1 MSNLKNQCLTI
12 LRRYPVAWAT
22 GVLFLAA
29 ALAPFALH
37 RSTGNS
43 YSEADSVAVVFPAT
57 TPWRA
62 IGGCGAG
69 GSGSGTADG
78 IQWLGS
84 GVQGGLIA
92 VEVLPRYNFGENF
105 YKVTVPTRLSFK
117 PTWTTDLG
125 IAIPL
130 MSKTGEV
137 QSQSNLWPNNRTV
150 GGIGDVA
157 IDLSKSFGMSGSYT
171 AQVTVALPTGQYDIK
186 RGSDREMYFLPNE
199 LQKGSGLYSAT
210 MQLSRLLDVEDGFWK
225 VDVSYTHPFAMK
237 PFTRKN
243 EMLNTYFN
251 AYADRTANS
260 RFYYRFKPYGEN
272 DLGGYTPPSVSLAAY
287 FASRHVQGQVHSWGA
302 LFSAPFGVAWI
313 PAPAVDG
320 TYNPIPDPDHK
331 AWSAALVY
339 AVEFS
344 RPNYPLLFA
353 VSLPIHDRPDP
364 QGRFNGPDWGAFL
377 NQWTFACGFKTTLF

>member
-1 MSNLKNQCLTI
+1 MRRQKNQCLTI
-12 LRRYPVAWAT
+12 LRQYPVAWAT
-22 GVLFLAA
+22 GVLFFAA
-29 ALAPFALH
+29 ALAPFVLH
-37 RSTGNS
+37 RSTGS
-43 YSEADSVAVVFPAT
+43 VCSEADAAAIVLPAT

-69 GSGSGTADG
+69 GSGGGTTDG

-84 GVQGGLIA
+84 GVQGGLVD
-92 VEVLPRYNFGENF
+92 VELLPRYTLGENF
-105 YKVTVPTRLSFK
+105 SRLVIPPRISFK

-137 QSQSNLWPNNRTV
+137 QFQTNLLPNNRTV
-150 GGIGDVA
+150 GGIGDIT
-157 IDLSKSFGMSGSYT
+157 IDFSKSFGMSGSYT
-171 AQVTVALPTGQYDIK
+171 AQVSVALPTGQYDIK
-186 RGSDREMYFLPNE
+186 RGSEREMYFLPND

-210 MQLSRLLDVEDGFWK
+210 MQLSRLIDVENGFWK

-243 EMLNTYFN
+243 KMLETYFLE
-251 AYADRTANS
+251 YADRTANS

-272 DLGGYTPPSVSLAAY
+272 DLGGYTPPGVSLAAY
-287 FASRHVQGQVHSWGA
+287 VASRHVQGQVHSWGA
-302 LFSAPFGVAWI
+302 QFSAPFGVAWI

-339 AVEFS
+339 ALEFS
-344 RPNYPLLFA
+344 QPKHPLLFA
-353 VSLPIHDRPDP
+353 VSLPIYDRADP
-364 QGRFNGPDWGAFL
+364 QGMFNGPDWGAFL
-377 NQWTFACGFKTTLF
+377 NQWTFACGFKATLF